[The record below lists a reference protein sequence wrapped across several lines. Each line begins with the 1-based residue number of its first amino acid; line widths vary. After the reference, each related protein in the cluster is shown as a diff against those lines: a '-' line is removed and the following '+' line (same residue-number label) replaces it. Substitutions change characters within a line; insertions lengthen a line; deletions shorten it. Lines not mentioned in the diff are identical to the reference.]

1 MKFIIPIGGLANE
14 VILKLGNIEILP
26 PHFYGLY
33 YEEGVV
39 TEEDF
44 QKYKEIFDICE
55 DEYLSGYNNYAVAV
69 FEHDFTR
76 EEFQNNIVINEFVF
90 LEEICFKV
98 DRALDYL
105 RVEYCSFLNRAML
118 PDIPGIIEGY
128 RKGIVIDTERKISR
142 QLLGDVF
149 QFYSKPGIGLQI
161 DYIDGGLYEYFFLS
175 NRDDEIYTVCRNA
188 FTRLSEAMYM
198 NSANTSFVYL
208 MSTIEML
215 ADKEYIKFTKAKTNI
230 LAFIATSKKEYLEKL
245 EWFKEVS
252 KVIRTEV
259 VHNGKSIYEI
269 LHGEQEVERL
279 LNRLMSIIV
288 VYCGNV
294 LETEITSFDEL
305 TIERAKRIKQLT

>member
-1 MKFIIPIGGLANE
+1 
-14 VILKLGNIEILP
+14 
-26 PHFYGLY
+26 
-33 YEEGVV
+33 
-39 TEEDF
+39 
-44 QKYKEIFDICE
+44 
-55 DEYLSGYNNYAVAV
+55 
-69 FEHDFTR
+69 
-76 EEFQNNIVINEFVF
+76 
-90 LEEICFKV
+90 
-98 DRALDYL
+98 
-105 RVEYCSFLNRAML
+105 ML
-118 PDIPGIIEGY
+118 TIH
-128 RKGIVIDTERKISR
+128 
-142 QLLGDVF
+142 
-149 QFYSKPGIGLQI
+149 IGLQI